1 MVILGIDPGYAIIG
15 YGVIDTSKPNMV
27 LDYGAI
33 TTPKED
39 SLPVRLEAI
48 DASLKFLFNK
58 FKPDVVAIEE

>member
-15 YGVIDTSKPNMV
+15 YGVIDTSKNDMV

-39 SLPVRLEAI
+39 SLPVRL
-48 DASLKFLFNK
+48 
-58 FKPDVVAIEE
+58 